1 MFTTTRT
8 EVRETFEPIPAALR
22 SEVREELAYTAGWRR
37 GFAWGLPA
45 GLALMLAGLIALS
58 TLTGCAAIE
67 FREENGPLGPASMKV
82 TPPAL
87 LHRSTKVRRTE
98 ASTTSPATDESECE
112 GGVCAVPGSK

>member
-37 GFAWGLPA
+37 GFAWGIPT
-45 GLALMLAGLIALS
+45 GLALMLAAAL
-58 TLTGCAAIE
+58 LAGCAAIE

-82 TPPAL
+82 TPPAF
-87 LHRSTKVRRTE
+87 LHRTSKTRRVE
-98 ASTTSPATDESECE
+98 ATPTSPATDESECE